1 MRNVAGRAMLG
12 DLTVS
17 LTGLVGW
24 LYSEAC
30 PDMTLAVDCDVKH
43 QFKQFCPD
51 IKVPAH
57 NPRERVLQYI

>member
-1 MRNVAGRAMLG
+1 M
-12 DLTVS
+12 
-17 LTGLVGW
+17 
-24 LYSEAC
+24 AC

-57 NPRERVLQYI
+57 NPRERVLQYQGLS